1 MAGAPILSV
10 RLGELGPL
18 RRHESVTGGTG
29 YLVRRNFRLT
39 GEVTQDLVQRKTRWT
54 LGFVSA
60 F

>member
-1 MAGAPILSV
+1 M
-10 RLGELGPL
+10 GPL
-18 RRHESVTGGTG
+18 RRYETLTGGVG

-39 GEVTQDLVQRKTRWT
+39 GEATQDLMQGGTRRT